1 MLSRSLVS
9 DSATPWTAAHQAVCP
24 WNSAGKNIG
33 VGCHSLLQG
42 ILPTQGSNL
51 GLLHYRLPPGKPCR
65 RYLTYFDVQYPR
77 DSSLYVRPNTSGL
90 GRYPGKGNGYL
101 FKSSCLENSLE
112 RGGWRDHKESDTT
125 EQLTHSSIFCC
136 LKSEEIN
143 SDLFPLFSFMIFFF
157 QIIIC
162 FCMHPA
168 FFYSL
173 EGIFAVVYLEST
185 I

>member
-1 MLSRSLVS
+1 MLSRSVVS

-51 GLLHYRLPPGKPCR
+51 GLLHYRQPPGKPCR

-77 DSSLYVRPNTSGL
+77 DSSLYVRPTTSGL
-90 GRYPGKGNGYL
+90 GRYPGKRNGYL

-125 EQLTHSSIFCC
+125 ERLTHSSIFCC

-157 QIIIC
+157 
-162 FCMHPA
+162 
-168 FFYSL
+168 
-173 EGIFAVVYLEST
+173 
-185 I
+185 